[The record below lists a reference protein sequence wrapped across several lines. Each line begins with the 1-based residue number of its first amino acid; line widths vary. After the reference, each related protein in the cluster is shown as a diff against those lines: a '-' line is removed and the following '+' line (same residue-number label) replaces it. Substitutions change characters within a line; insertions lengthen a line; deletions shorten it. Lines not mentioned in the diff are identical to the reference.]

1 MKFETILT
9 ELRSEKFEWFGP
21 SPIEPFN
28 LGLTRQP
35 AAGLPAPRRVGRG
48 GAGRDAG
55 GPDRHP
61 AEHRVGGFLAKFR
74 KISLFLTSFR

>member
-1 MKFETILT
+1 MD
-9 ELRSEKFEWFGP
+9 P

-48 GAGRDAG
+48 GAGPNAG
-55 GPDRHP
+55 VLGGAHPEDGREVADELRPDVPGVLVRGHRYA
-61 AEHRVGGFLAKFR
+61 AERREL
-74 KISLFLTSFR
+74 ISAS